1 MIKIV
6 VLDGYT
12 ENPGD
17 LSWDGLKQ
25 FGEVTVYDR
34 TPKDQVIARIGGAQA
49 IFSNKVVIDA
59 QIMDACPRMKFVGLL
74 STGYNVVDIAAA
86 KARGIVVCNIPAY
99 STPSVAQM
107 TFSLMLD
114 ICFHAAQHSESV
126 HAGHWS
132 ACPDFCYWETPLIEL
147 AGKTMGIIGYGRI
160 GQAVSRIAAA
170 FGMKTLCYSRHR
182 TCQDMPDNCRYAELD
197 EIFAKS
203 DVISLH
209 CPLSESMQGIVNRE
223 TIARMKDGVI
233 ILNTGRGPLVVE
245 QDLADAL
252 NSGKVYAAGVDVV
265 SEEPIRADNPLL
277 SAKNCVI
284 TPHISWAPKASRERL
299 MEIAVNNLAAWLKG
313 TPVNNVAE

>member
-59 QIMDACPRMKFVGLL
+59 QIMDACPMMKFVGLL
-74 STGYNVVDIAAA
+74 STGYNVVDIATA

-107 TFSLMLD
+107 TFSLLLD

-209 CPLSESMQGIVNRE
+209 CPLSESTQGIVNRE

-252 NSGKVYAAGVDVV
+252 NSG
-265 SEEPIRADNPLL
+265 
-277 SAKNCVI
+277 
-284 TPHISWAPKASRERL
+284 
-299 MEIAVNNLAAWLKG
+299 
-313 TPVNNVAE
+313 